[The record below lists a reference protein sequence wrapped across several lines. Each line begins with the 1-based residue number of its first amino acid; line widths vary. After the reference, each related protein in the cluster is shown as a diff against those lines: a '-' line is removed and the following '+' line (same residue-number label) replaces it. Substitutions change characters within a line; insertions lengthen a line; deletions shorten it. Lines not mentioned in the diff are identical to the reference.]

1 MLEIKNVSARYGATE
16 VLRSVSLE
24 AETGKI
30 TTLIGA
36 NGAGKTTTL
45 NCIMNVVRP
54 WEGSILW
61 KGRELTA
68 LKPAEIVRAGVS
80 LIPEGRHVFPAMTVL
95 ENLEMGAYG
104 RRDGGIA
111 AHLEWILD
119 LFPVL
124 RERVRQEAGTLSGGE
139 QQMLAI
145 GRSLMSDPELILMDE
160 PSMGLA
166 PIITEQVFDIIRRI
180 SETGKTILLV
190 EQNAAL
196 ALALADRGYVLE
208 LGSVVLSGPGDELL
222 KNPEVERAYL
232 GL

>member
-1 MLEIKNVSARYGATE
+1 MLEVKNISARYDATE
-16 VLRSVSLE
+16 VLRSVSLKAE
-24 AETGKI
+24 AGRI

-45 NCIMNVVRP
+45 NCIMNIVRP
-54 WEGSILW
+54 TEGTIYW

-68 LKPAEIVRAGVS
+68 LRPAEIVRAGIS

-95 ENLEMGAYG
+95 ENLEMGAYS
-104 RRDGGIA
+104 RRDGGVSA
-111 AHLEWILD
+111 DLDWILD

-124 RERVRQEAGTLSGGE
+124 KERVSQEAGTLSGGE

-166 PIITEQVFDIIRRI
+166 PIITEQVFGTIRKI
-180 SETGKTILLV
+180 SEMGKTILLI

-208 LGSVVLSGPGDELL
+208 LGSIVLSGPGDELL